1 MDQRTDLLEKITAY
15 KSSTNNDDRIKLAA
29 EIYKSYWSS
38 QASIVSATV
47 GAKGRVLSAKLK
59 LKGDMMGAVTA
70 LSSEYSMDGAPKE
83 AHTLVSDFRSSLTG
97 LLPLDQTMSPDNMSA
112 QLLQRVAADLQKVAD
127 PNLQKRVLSAMNA
140 EMAAYG
146 QPTITEAILSLQGQE
161 NIDLSPEEREL
172 LGATERIGAIEMN
185 DTAEYARIKLQE
197 ESLDGEIEAE
207 NKKIGGGLG
216 KGPDG

>member
-1 MDQRTDLLEKITAY
+1 
-15 KSSTNNDDRIKLAA
+15 
-29 EIYKSYWSS
+29 
-38 QASIVSATV
+38 
-47 GAKGRVLSAKLK
+47 
-59 LKGDMMGAVTA
+59 
-70 LSSEYSMDGAPKE
+70 MDGAPKE

-172 LGATERIGAIEMN
+172 LGATERIGAIAMN

-216 KGPDG
+216 KGPLAVLELAKSMGGTPGGKDDPVMGVHLEQIEKVDELLEALTRPVFSSEYQLVPN